1 MGSQLKQED
10 RMILAGYVL
19 SFKFQFKSVW
29 LAWELLTRRGSLS
42 MFLQRRRLVQRS
54 VQWCLH
60 SLLCGAPLHT
70 NSPQSFSNSISSLC
84 QWRRR
89 ALQTCESEHTLR
101 SPHAFRRIKLPCAD
115 NSDGEIRTRVESHGL
130 WGEVKE
136 QLCVWVYQ
144 ESIDPKCIPR
154 ISVTGVC
161 CA

>member
-1 MGSQLKQED
+1 
-10 RMILAGYVL
+10 MILAGYVL
-19 SFKFQFKSVW
+19 SFQYKSVW

-54 VQWCLH
+54 VQWRLH

-89 ALQTCESEHTLR
+89 ALQSCESEHTLR
-101 SPHAFRRIKLPCAD
+101 SQHAFRRIKLPCAD

-130 WGEVKE
+130 WGEVRSS
-136 QLCVWVYQ
+136 YASG
-144 ESIDPKCIPR
+144 SIKNRSIQNVFREFPSRGSIALKGRDLSSPDKF
-154 ISVTGVC
+154 
-161 CA
+161 